1 MKEKTRETN
10 IELFRIIAMFMVV
23 VTHSIQHSYLLENS
37 QISNINFIIVDF
49 TKILTGICN
58 ACFIIISGYYMVNS
72 KFKLQKVLSLWGKTI
87 FYSIILY
94 VIYNL
99 VISKNSYVYESFFP
113 ITLGHYWFI
122 TAYISLCF
130 IAPLLNYFVKKL
142 TKSQFKY
149 LIIVITIL
157 YGIIGPFFNPSYI
170 FEGGFANIIYIY
182 LIGAYIRLHVTIKKE
197 KQYYLLKYIIIIL
210 ATAILSIMLSI
221 YCSKINDNDP
231 MFKIVYTFKDGLHK
245 VSNIFLVLATINL
258 FLKFKTTTINSK
270 IISKLITF
278 ISPSV
283 FSIYIIHENICNRN
297 YIWNSIIKLNKYI
310 DSNTLIL
317 HIIIASMCV
326 FLISLIIDLIRR
338 GMYYSIKQI
347 PYVKERINKLN
358 NKMNILNEKIQENF
372 QQNGVAIEKEELVSK
387 S

>member
-1 MKEKTRETN
+1 M
-10 IELFRIIAMFMVV
+10 
-23 VTHSIQHSYLLENS
+23 
-37 QISNINFIIVDF
+37 
-49 TKILTGICN
+49 
-58 ACFIIISGYYMVNS
+58 
-72 KFKLQKVLSLWGKTI
+72 
-87 FYSIILY
+87 
-94 VIYNL
+94 